1 MNNNSDNQP
10 VDAAALQPKTVIVPT
25 TFTPATDRAPD
36 SGRRIRIGS
45 ILISIILVL
54 CSAIVWFIFSAR
66 SVYIEVDPASNH
78 IEIQGGIKLKLADR
92 FLIRSGDY
100 QLSIE
105 APGYYPLKQLLS
117 VNDQQN
123 QHYTFTLQRLPG
135 HLNISS
141 SPATTAEIRIDG
153 ELRGKTPTTIRD
165 IAHGEHAL
173 RIDAERY
180 LPFTTSIEIEGRGHE
195 QTLVVELL
203 PAWAELSFA
212 SQPAGADVYIDENIV
227 GQTPL
232 TTEILQGKHEVRIK
246 LSGYKSWQKKIMVT
260 ANQPF
265 SIPEIELALAD
276 AVIFLET
283 RPSSANITI
292 NGEYKGQTP
301 IEIAVAPD
309 KTFDI
314 RFFKQGYQQSHRK
327 LKVKSG
333 DKQRLRVNLQ
343 AELSPIEF
351 NSTPADAELYVDG
364 KLRGLAKQ
372 ILPLSTKPHRIEI
385 RKQGYVTYQT
395 TVTPRAGIAQQ
406 VTVSLK
412 TLRQARQESIKAII
426 KSSAG
431 QTLKLFHPTSVIMG
445 ASRREAGRRAN
456 ETLREVNLSRA
467 FYLSLNEITNAEYH
481 AFDRSHSSGDV
492 QGNQLNDNR
501 HPVVK
506 LTWDQAALYCNWLSK
521 REKLPLFY
529 IVKDNKVVGFR
540 QHANGYRL
548 PSEAEW
554 AWVARVQPNQQ
565 QLKFPW
571 GESLPPTTKNGNYAD
586 DSAADLL
593 GRIIHG
599 YNDGFVVTAPVGS
612 FPADRKGIFD
622 MGGNVSEWVHDYY
635 DITIV
640 QGKQSETALLGPAS
654 GQHHVIKGSSWAHGS
669 ITELRLSYRD
679 YGNDGRDDVGFRI
692 ARYLE

>member
-1 MNNNSDNQP
+1 MNNNNDNKP
-10 VDAAALQPKTVIVPT
+10 VEAATFQSGTVIKPT
-25 TFTPATDRAPD
+25 AFTPAT
-36 SGRRIRIGS
+36 GRLANSAKRIRIGG
-45 ILISIILVL
+45 ILISIILML
-54 CSAIVWFIFSAR
+54 CSAITWFIFTAK
-66 SVYIEVDPASNH
+66 SVYIEIVPINNNIAIH
-78 IEIQGGIKLKLADR
+78 GGVKLKLADR
-92 FLIRSGDY
+92 FLIRPGNY

-105 APGYYPLKQLLS
+105 APGYYPFKQSLLVS
-117 VNDQQN
+117 EQQN
-123 QHYTFTLQRLPG
+123 QHYAFALQRLPG
-135 HLNISS
+135 HLKISS
-141 SPATTAEIRIDG
+141 APATTAEIRIDG
-153 ELRGKTPTTIRD
+153 ELRGNTPTTVRD

-180 LPFTTSIEIEGRGHE
+180 LPFSTNIEIEGLGHE
-195 QTLVVELL
+195 QTLDVELI
-203 PAWAELSFA
+203 PAWAEVNFST
-212 SQPAGADVYIDENIV
+212 QPAGADVYIDENIV

-232 TTEILQGKHEVRIK
+232 STEILQGEHQARVK

-260 ANQPF
+260 ANQP
-265 SIPEIELALAD
+265 INMPEIQLDIAD
-276 AVIFLET
+276 AVILLET
-283 RPSSANITI
+283 RPSKANVTV

-301 IEIAVAPD
+301 LEIAVAPG
-309 KTFDI
+309 KTSDI
-314 RFFKQGYQQSHRK
+314 RFFKQGYQQTSRK
-327 LKVKSG
+327 LKLKSG
-333 DKQRLRVNLQ
+333 DTQRLRVDLQ

-351 NSTPADAELYVDG
+351 NSTPADAELYIDG
-364 KLRGLAKQ
+364 KLRGLATQ
-372 ILPLSTKPHRIEI
+372 TLPLSTKLHRIEI
-385 RKQGYVTYQT
+385 RKQGYVSYQT

-412 TLRQARQESIKAII
+412 TLKQARQEAIKPII
-426 KSSAG
+426 KTSAG
-431 QTLKLFHPTSVIMG
+431 QTLKLFHPTSVTMG

-456 ETLREVNLSRA
+456 ETLRKVNLNRA

-481 AFDRSHSSGDV
+481 AFERSHSSGNV

-501 HPVVK
+501 QPVVK
-506 LTWDQAALYCNWLSK
+506 LTWEQAALYCNWLSK
-521 REKLPLFY
+521 RDKLPPFY
-529 IVKDNKVVGFR
+529 IVKDKKVVGFR
-540 QHANGYRL
+540 PKANGYRL

-635 DITIV
+635 DITTV
-640 QGKQSETALLGPAS
+640 RAKQSETEPLGPQT
-654 GQHHVIKGSSWAHGS
+654 GQHHVIKGASWAHGS
-669 ITELRLSYRD
+669 VTELRLSYRD
-679 YGNDGRDDVGFRI
+679 YGNDARDDVGFRI

>member
-1 MNNNSDNQP
+1 MNNNNDNQP
-10 VDAAALQPKTVIVPT
+10 VDAAAFQPKTVIEPT
-25 TFTPATDRAPD
+25 AFTPATGRAPN

-45 ILISIILVL
+45 IVLSIILLL
-54 CSAIVWFIFSAR
+54 CSTIVWFIFSAR

-105 APGYYPLKQLLS
+105 APGYYPLKQSLS

-135 HLNISS
+135 HLKISS

-153 ELRGKTPTTIRD
+153 KLRGKTPTTIRD
-165 IAHGEHAL
+165 IAHGEYAL

-180 LPFTTSIEIEGRGHE
+180 LPFTTSIEIEGLGHE
-195 QTLVVELL
+195 QTLDVELV

-232 TTEILQGKHEVRIK
+232 TTEILQGEHEARIK

-260 ANQPF
+260 ANQPI
-265 SIPEIELALAD
+265 SIPEIELAIAD

-327 LKVKSG
+327 IKVKSG

-372 ILPLSTKPHRIEI
+372 TLSLSTKPHRIEI
-385 RKQGYVTYQT
+385 RKQGYVSYQT

-431 QTLKLFHPTSVIMG
+431 QTLKLFHPTSVTMG

-467 FYLSLNEITNAEYH
+467 FYLSLN
-481 AFDRSHSSGDV
+481 
-492 QGNQLNDNR
+492 
-501 HPVVK
+501 
-506 LTWDQAALYCNWLSK
+506 
-521 REKLPLFY
+521 
-529 IVKDNKVVGFR
+529 
-540 QHANGYRL
+540 
-548 PSEAEW
+548 
-554 AWVARVQPNQQ
+554 
-565 QLKFPW
+565 
-571 GESLPPTTKNGNYAD
+571 
-586 DSAADLL
+586 
-593 GRIIHG
+593 
-599 YNDGFVVTAPVGS
+599 
-612 FPADRKGIFD
+612 
-622 MGGNVSEWVHDYY
+622 
-635 DITIV
+635 DITY
-640 QGKQSETALLGPAS
+640 A
-654 GQHHVIKGSSWAHGS
+654 
-669 ITELRLSYRD
+669 
-679 YGNDGRDDVGFRI
+679 
-692 ARYLE
+692 